1 MVKWQRNINI
11 TNCPHAWGTP
21 SMRARTR
28 RILHTFSDI
37 TLLLAYC
44 AFRSLY
50 FVLLSQQ
57 RAPRYKAVAWRFRS
71 IRFSSH
77 GYRSH
82 LWIAQE
88 ERKSLEQ
95 CHGLTVFFPFTACTP
110 SGNCFRAPRL
120 LAAGRCVARRLFL
133 STMVGLAVK

>member
-1 MVKWQRNINI
+1 
-11 TNCPHAWGTP
+11 
-21 SMRARTR
+21 MRVFRRKSTSQIPLRLGVSQAGGKGRR

-44 AFRSLY
+44 AFGTLP

-57 RAPRYKAVAWRFRS
+57 RAPRYKSVAWRFRS
-71 IRFSSH
+71 SGFSSH

-95 CHGLTVFFPFTACTP
+95 CHCLTVFFPFTTDTP
-110 SGNCFRAPRL
+110 AGKCYHAPRL
-120 LAAGRCVARRLFL
+120 RAVGRCAALRLFL
-133 STMVGLAVK
+133 FSVVGLAVK